1 MHQFLVS
8 LLEIHRSMFN
18 NQGAS
23 SPYRMDITDDIT
35 EIENY
40 EALLNLAERLGEAK
54 PKGLHKTEIEHLISY
69 K

>member
-1 MHQFLVS
+1 
-8 LLEIHRSMFN
+8 MFN